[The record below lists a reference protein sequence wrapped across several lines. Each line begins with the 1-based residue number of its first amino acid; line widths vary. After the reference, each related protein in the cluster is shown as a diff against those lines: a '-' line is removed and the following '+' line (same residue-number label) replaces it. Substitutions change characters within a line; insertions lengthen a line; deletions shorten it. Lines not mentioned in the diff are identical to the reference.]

1 MKIQNPI
8 KLIIKFFGGG
18 LINFPTRH
26 IRWIKVE
33 PDSSSDDNIPSGDIT
48 IDDVVKFIHD
58 TLENENVAP
67 GVFPYTTW
75 NDIPDYLNANMGKY
89 CKASSIDEG
98 MSVSTILLNIPQY
111 AIFQK
116 GFNPMG

>member
-1 MKIQNPI
+1 MKIENPI

-33 PDSSSDDNIPSGDIT
+33 PVNGGDTPSGDIT

-58 TLENENVAP
+58 DIESVAP
-67 GVFPYTTW
+67 GMFPYTTW
-75 NDIPDYLNANMGKY
+75 NDIPDYNDVDSGQPCKGDSDKANTYKFNEV
-89 CKASSIDEG
+89 IL
-98 MSVSTILLNIPQY
+98 STHSYLIG
-111 AIFQK
+111 FKK
-116 GFNPMG
+116 GGDYS

>member
-33 PDSSSDDNIPSGDIT
+33 PDNGGDIPSGDIT

-58 TLENENVAP
+58 DIENVEP
-67 GVFPYTTW
+67 GLFPYTTW
-75 NDIPDYLNANMGKY
+75 DEIPEYEDANVDVI
-89 CKASSIDEG
+89 CKTDNSANRPGFVSIIFG
-98 MSVSTILLNIPQY
+98 IPSY
-111 AIFQK
+111 IIGIK
-116 GFNPMG
+116 GGDSPT

>member
-33 PDSSSDDNIPSGDIT
+33 PDNGGDIPSGDTT

-58 TLENENVAP
+58 DLENSAP
-67 GVFPYTTW
+67 GMFPYTTW
-75 NDIPDYLNANMGKY
+75 DSIPNYDDASDGAICKGTNVTQNMFR
-89 CKASSIDEG
+89 SI
-98 MSVSTILLNIPQY
+98 ILSIPSY
-111 AIFQK
+111 SIGIK
-116 GFNPMG
+116 GGIS

>member
-33 PDSSSDDNIPSGDIT
+33 PDNGGDIPSGDIT

-58 TLENENVAP
+58 DISNPN
-67 GVFPYTTW
+67 VFPYTTW
-75 NDIPDYLNANMGKY
+75 DSIPNYDDVNEGQICKSTRGTPSIFSLVILSTPSYTIGK
-89 CKASSIDEG
+89 KRDA
-98 MSVSTILLNIPQY
+98 
-111 AIFQK
+111 AI
-116 GFNPMG
+116 G

>member
-33 PDSSSDDNIPSGDIT
+33 PVNGGDIPSGDTT

-58 TLENENVAP
+58 NVENIAP
-67 GVFPYTTW
+67 GMFPYTTW
-75 NDIPDYLNANMGKY
+75 NDIPDY
-89 CKASSIDEG
+89 DD
-98 MSVSTILLNIPQY
+98 VSTGQFCKTNNISGKQFDMTVLNIPSYIIGKKSQS
-111 AIFQK
+111 I
-116 GFNPMG
+116 G